1 MGKVIFHIDM
11 NMFFCSIAIIKNK
24 ALKGKPF
31 VIGRS
36 GTNKGVISTA
46 SYEARALGIHSGMSL
61 NDALRIKSDLIV
73 VSVDFKTIKQYHN
86 YFINLI
92 EDYTNIIEIASID
105 EVYADMTEISK
116 VRNAIGVAEEIQKR
130 LLDEYSLPCS
140 IGIAPTLFLAKMAS
154 DMKKPLGLVVIRK
167 REAYNILKDLS
178 VKDIFGIGKKTY
190 PVLIDNEICTIGDFF
205 KEENKDKIIELT
217 SENTYQYVMS
227 HVLGNSSNIVNAN
240 RYVKNKSISQENT
253 YDSPLRTDTDIL
265 YELRNETKELITK
278 LKKNNSL
285 TKTISITLRDSS
297 FKTISRSKTVE
308 YTDNFYDIFKVIS
321 NLFYDNYDEAK
332 QYRLCGV
339 TFSNLKDKN
348 EVLKEEYNLFTYL
361 EFAEKDEALKEA
373 IKKIEDKYGLDLISI
388 GMKKAKEK

>member
-11 NMFFCSIAIIKNK
+11 NMFFCSVAIIKNK

-73 VSVDFKTIKQYHN
+73 VSVDYKTIKQYHY

-105 EVYADMTEISK
+105 EVYADMSELCKI
-116 VRNAIGVAEEIQKR
+116 RNGIEVAKEIQKR
-130 LLDEYSLPCS
+130 LLDEYNLPCS
-140 IGIAPTLFLAKMAS
+140 IGIAPTMFLAKMAS
-154 DMKKPLGLVVIRK
+154 DMKKPLGLVIIRK
-167 REAYNILKDLS
+167 KDSYNMLKDLS
-178 VKDIFGIGKKTY
+178 VKDIYGIGKKTY
-190 PVLIDNEICTIGDFF
+190 PLLIENGIKTIGDFF
-205 KEENKDKIIELT
+205 KEENKSKIIELT
-217 SENTYQYVMS
+217 SENTYEYVIS
-227 HVLGNSSNIVNAN
+227 HVLGNSSNQVNSN
-240 RYVKNKSISQENT
+240 RYVKNKSISVENT
-253 YDSPLRTDTDIL
+253 YDQPLRTDTDIL

-278 LKKNNSL
+278 LNKNGYL
-285 TKTISITLRDSS
+285 TKTIGITLRDSS
-297 FKTISRSKTVE
+297 FKTISRSRTIE
-308 YTDNFYDIFKVIS
+308 YTNNFYDIFKVIS
-321 NLFYDNYDEAK
+321 NLFYDNYDETK

-339 TFSNLKDKN
+339 TFSNLKDKS

-361 EFAEKDEALKEA
+361 DFAEKDEALKEA

-388 GMKKAKEK
+388 GIKKS

>member
-11 NMFFCSIAIIKNK
+11 NMFFCSVAIIKNK

-73 VSVDFKTIKQYHN
+73 VSVDYKTIKQYHY

-105 EVYADMTEISK
+105 EVYADMSELCKI
-116 VRNAIGVAEEIQKR
+116 RNGIEVAKEIQKR
-130 LLDEYSLPCS
+130 LLDEYNLPCS
-140 IGIAPTLFLAKMAS
+140 IGIAPTMFLAKMAS
-154 DMKKPLGLVVIRK
+154 DMKKPLGLVIIRK
-167 REAYNILKDLS
+167 KDSYKILKDLS
-178 VKDIFGIGKKTY
+178 VKEIYGIGKKTY
-190 PVLIDNEICTIGDFF
+190 PLLIENGIKTIEDFF
-205 KEENKDKIIELT
+205 KEENKNKIIELT
-217 SENTYQYVMS
+217 SENTYQYVIS
-227 HVLGNSSNIVNAN
+227 HVLGNSSNQVNSN
-240 RYVKNKSISQENT
+240 RYVKNKSISVENT
-253 YDSPLRTDTDIL
+253 YDQPLRTDTDIL

-278 LKKNNSL
+278 LNKNGYL
-285 TKTISITLRDSS
+285 TKTIGITLRDSS
-297 FKTISRSKTVE
+297 FKTISRSRTVE
-308 YTDNFYDIFKVIS
+308 YTNNFYDIFKVIS
-321 NLFYDNYDEAK
+321 NLFYDNYDETK

-339 TFSNLKDKN
+339 TFSNLKDKS

-361 EFAEKDEALKEA
+361 DFAERDEALKEA

-388 GMKKAKEK
+388 GIKKAKE

>member
-11 NMFFCSIAIIKNK
+11 NMFFCSVAIIKNK

-73 VSVDFKTIKQYHN
+73 VSVDYKTIKQYHY

-105 EVYADMTEISK
+105 EVYADMSELCKI
-116 VRNAIGVAEEIQKR
+116 RNGIEVAKEIQKR
-130 LLDEYSLPCS
+130 LLDEYNLPCS
-140 IGIAPTLFLAKMAS
+140 IGIAPTMFLAKMAS
-154 DMKKPLGLVVIRK
+154 DMKKPLGLVIIRK
-167 REAYNILKDLS
+167 KDSYNILKDLS
-178 VKDIFGIGKKTY
+178 VKDIYGIGKKTY
-190 PVLIDNEICTIGDFF
+190 PLLIENGIKTIEDFF
-205 KEENKDKIIELT
+205 KEENKNKIIELT
-217 SENTYQYVMS
+217 SENTYEYVIS
-227 HVLGNSSNIVNAN
+227 HVLGNSSNQVNSN
-240 RYVKNKSISQENT
+240 RYIKNKSISVENT
-253 YDSPLRTDTDIL
+253 YDQPLRTDTDIL

-278 LKKNNSL
+278 LNKNGYL
-285 TKTISITLRDSS
+285 TKTIGITLRDSS
-297 FKTISRSKTVE
+297 FKTISRSRTVE
-308 YTDNFYDIFKVIS
+308 YTNNFYDIFKVIS
-321 NLFYDNYDEAK
+321 NLFYDNYDETK

-339 TFSNLKDKN
+339 TFSNLKDKS

-361 EFAEKDEALKEA
+361 DFAEKDEALKET
-373 IKKIEDKYGLDLISI
+373 IKKIEDKYGVDLISI
-388 GMKKAKEK
+388 GIKKAKE

>member
-11 NMFFCSIAIIKNK
+11 NMFFCSVAIIKNK

-73 VSVDFKTIKQYHN
+73 VSVDYKTIKQYHY

-105 EVYADMTEISK
+105 EVYADMSELCKI
-116 VRNAIGVAEEIQKR
+116 RNGIEVAKEIQKR
-130 LLDEYSLPCS
+130 LLDEYNLPCS
-140 IGIAPTLFLAKMAS
+140 IGIAPTMFLAKMAS
-154 DMKKPLGLVVIRK
+154 DMKKPLGLVIIRK
-167 REAYNILKDLS
+167 KDSYKILKDLS
-178 VKDIFGIGKKTY
+178 VKDIYGIGKKTY
-190 PVLIDNEICTIGDFF
+190 PLLIENGIKTIEDFF
-205 KEENKDKIIELT
+205 KEENKSKIIELT
-217 SENTYQYVMS
+217 SENTYEYVIS
-227 HVLGNSSNIVNAN
+227 HVLGNSSNQVNSN
-240 RYVKNKSISQENT
+240 RYVKNKSISVENT
-253 YDSPLRTDTDIL
+253 YDQPLRTDTDIL

-278 LKKNNSL
+278 LNKNGYL
-285 TKTISITLRDSS
+285 TKTIGITLRDSS
-297 FKTISRSKTVE
+297 FKTISRSRTVE
-308 YTDNFYDIFKVIS
+308 YTNNFYDIFKVIS
-321 NLFYDNYDEAK
+321 NLFYDNYDETK

-339 TFSNLKDKN
+339 TFSNLKDKS

-361 EFAEKDEALKEA
+361 DFAERDEALKEA

-388 GMKKAKEK
+388 GIKKS

>member
-11 NMFFCSIAIIKNK
+11 NMFFCSVAIIKNK

-73 VSVDFKTIKQYHN
+73 VSVDYKTIKQYHY

-105 EVYADMTEISK
+105 EVYADMSELCKI
-116 VRNAIGVAEEIQKR
+116 RNGIEVAKEIQKR
-130 LLDEYSLPCS
+130 LLDEYNLPCS
-140 IGIAPTLFLAKMAS
+140 IGIAPTMFLAKMAS
-154 DMKKPLGLVVIRK
+154 DMKKPLGLVIIRK
-167 REAYNILKDLS
+167 KDSYNILKDLS
-178 VKDIFGIGKKTY
+178 VKDIYGIGKKTY
-190 PVLIDNEICTIGDFF
+190 PLLIENGIKTIEDFF
-205 KEENKDKIIELT
+205 KEENKNKIIELT
-217 SENTYQYVMS
+217 SENTYEYVIS
-227 HVLGNSSNIVNAN
+227 HVLGNSSNQVNSN
-240 RYVKNKSISQENT
+240 RYVKNKSISVENT
-253 YDSPLRTDTDIL
+253 YDQPLRTDTDIL

-278 LKKNNSL
+278 LNKNGYL
-285 TKTISITLRDSS
+285 TKTIGITLRDSS
-297 FKTISRSKTVE
+297 FKTISRSRTVE
-308 YTDNFYDIFKVIS
+308 YTNNFYDIFKVIS
-321 NLFYDNYDEAK
+321 NLFYDNYDETK

-339 TFSNLKDKN
+339 TFSNLKDKS

-361 EFAEKDEALKEA
+361 DFAEKDEALKEA
-373 IKKIEDKYGLDLISI
+373 IKKIEDKYGVDLISI
-388 GMKKAKEK
+388 GIKKS

>member
-11 NMFFCSIAIIKNK
+11 NMFFCSVAIIKNK

-36 GTNKGVISTA
+36 GTNKGVVSTA

-73 VSVDFKTIKQYHN
+73 VSVDYKTIKQYHN

-105 EVYADMTEISK
+105 EVYADMSELCK
-116 VRNAIGVAEEIQKR
+116 VRNGVELAKEIQKR

-140 IGIAPTLFLAKMAS
+140 IGIAPTMFLAKMAS
-154 DMKKPLGLVVIRK
+154 DMKKPLGLVIIRK
-167 REAYNILKDLS
+167 KDSYNMLKDLS
-178 VKDIFGIGKKTY
+178 VKDIYGIGKKTY
-190 PVLIDNEICTIGDFF
+190 PLLIENGIKTIEDFF
-205 KEENKDKIIELT
+205 KEENRSKIIELT
-217 SENTYQYVMS
+217 SKNTYEYVIS

-240 RYVKNKSISQENT
+240 RYVKNKSISVENT
-253 YDSPLRTDTDIL
+253 YDQPLRTDTDIL

-278 LKKNNSL
+278 LNKNGYL
-285 TKTISITLRDSS
+285 TKTIGITLRDSS
-297 FKTISRSKTVE
+297 FKTISRSRTVD
-308 YTDNFYDIFKVIS
+308 YTNNFYDIFKVIS
-321 NLFYDNYDEAK
+321 NLFYDNYDETK

-339 TFSNLKDKN
+339 TFSNLKDKS

-361 EFAEKDEALKEA
+361 DFAEKDEALKEA
-373 IKKIEDKYGLDLISI
+373 IKKIEDKYGIDLISI
-388 GMKKAKEK
+388 GVKKS

>member
-11 NMFFCSIAIIKNK
+11 NMFFCSVAIIKNK

-73 VSVDFKTIKQYHN
+73 VSVDYKTIKQYHY

-105 EVYADMTEISK
+105 EVYADMSELCKI
-116 VRNAIGVAEEIQKR
+116 RNGIEVAKEIQKR
-130 LLDEYSLPCS
+130 LLDEYNLPCS
-140 IGIAPTLFLAKMAS
+140 IGIAPTMFLAKMAS
-154 DMKKPLGLVVIRK
+154 DMKKPLGLVIIRK
-167 REAYNILKDLS
+167 KDSYKILKDLS
-178 VKDIFGIGKKTY
+178 VKDIYGIGKKTY
-190 PVLIDNEICTIGDFF
+190 PLLIENGIKTIEDFF
-205 KEENKDKIIELT
+205 KEENKNKIIELT
-217 SENTYQYVMS
+217 SENTYEYVIS
-227 HVLGNSSNIVNAN
+227 HVLGNSSNQVNSN
-240 RYVKNKSISQENT
+240 RYVKNKSISVENT
-253 YDSPLRTDTDIL
+253 YDQPLRTDTDIL

-278 LKKNNSL
+278 LNKNGYL
-285 TKTISITLRDSS
+285 TKTIGITLRDSS
-297 FKTISRSKTVE
+297 FKTISRSRTVE
-308 YTDNFYDIFKVIS
+308 YTNNFYDIFKIIS
-321 NLFYDNYDEAK
+321 NLFYDNYDETK

-339 TFSNLKDKN
+339 TFSNLKDKS

-361 EFAEKDEALKEA
+361 DFAEKDEALKEA

-388 GMKKAKEK
+388 GIKKS

>member
-11 NMFFCSIAIIKNK
+11 NMFFCSVAIIKNK

-46 SYEARALGIHSGMSL
+46 SYEARSLGIHSGMSL

-73 VSVDFKTIKQYHN
+73 VSVDYKDIKQYHN

-92 EDYTNIIEIASID
+92 EDYTKVIEIASID
-105 EVYADMTEISK
+105 EVYADMSEISK
-116 VRNAIGVAEEIQKR
+116 VRNAIEVAEEIQKR
-130 LLDEYSLPCS
+130 LLEEYNLPCS

-167 REAYNILKDLS
+167 RDAYNMLKDLS

-190 PVLIDNEICTIGDFF
+190 PILIENNIKTIGDFF
-205 KEENKDKIIELT
+205 KEENKEKIIELT
-217 SENTYQYVMS
+217 SENTYDYVIS
-227 HVLGNSSNIVNAN
+227 HVSGKSSNIVSAN
-240 RYVKNKSISQENT
+240 RYVKNKSISVENT

-278 LKKNNSL
+278 LNKSGYL
-285 TKTISITLRDSS
+285 TKTIGITLRDSS
-297 FKTISRSKTVE
+297 FKTISRSRTVE
-308 YTDNFYDIFKVIS
+308 YTNNFYDIFKVVS
-321 NLFYDNYDEAK
+321 NLFYDNYDDTK
-332 QYRLCGV
+332 VIRLCGV
-339 TFSNLKDKN
+339 TFSNLKEKS

-361 EFAEKDEALKEA
+361 DYAEKDEALKEA
-373 IKKIEDKYGLDLISI
+373 IKKIEDKYGIDLISI
-388 GMKKAKEK
+388 GVKKAKE

>member
-1 MGKVIFHIDM
+1 MGNVIFHIDM
-11 NMFFCSIAIIKNK
+11 NMFFCSVAIIKNK

-46 SYEARALGIHSGMSL
+46 SYEARSLGIHSGMSL

-73 VSVDFKTIKQYHN
+73 VSVDYKDIKQYHN

-92 EDYTNIIEIASID
+92 EDYTKVIEIASID
-105 EVYADMTEISK
+105 EVYADMSEISK
-116 VRNAIGVAEEIQKR
+116 VRNAIEVAEEIQKR
-130 LLDEYSLPCS
+130 LLEEYNLPCS

-167 REAYNILKDLS
+167 RDAYNMLKDLS

-190 PVLIDNEICTIGDFF
+190 PILIENNIKTIGDFF
-205 KEENKDKIIELT
+205 KEENKEKIIELT
-217 SENTYQYVMS
+217 SENTYDYVIS
-227 HVLGNSSNIVNAN
+227 HVSGKSSNIVSAN
-240 RYVKNKSISQENT
+240 RYVKNKSISVENT

-278 LKKNNSL
+278 LNKSGYL
-285 TKTISITLRDSS
+285 TKTIGITLRDSS
-297 FKTISRSKTVE
+297 FKTISRSRTVE
-308 YTDNFYDIFKVIS
+308 YTNNFYDIFKVVS
-321 NLFYDNYDEAK
+321 NLFYDNYDDTK
-332 QYRLCGV
+332 VIRLCGV
-339 TFSNLKDKN
+339 TFSNLKEKS

-361 EFAEKDEALKEA
+361 DYAEKDEALKEA
-373 IKKIEDKYGLDLISI
+373 IKKIEDKYGIDLISI
-388 GMKKAKEK
+388 GVKKAKE